1 MIYNTYSMAR
11 PLKQGGAAPG
21 YGLTAVNLGDPLR
34 RQLERVC
41 RRNGI
46 SLSDYIR
53 ASIERDIAQE
63 WFWKFQALRY
73 LIQTLRMALGGD
85 FVSKQ
90 LGVPARHRRELT
102 RALQELQTLV
112 ESKAEE
118 KFAETLPPEE
128 REKLNR
134 GDAASGR
141 QTAGIV
147 NRPKDSAHWDFNIP
161 EVERILD
168 VL

>member
-1 MIYNTYSMAR
+1 MGRRAKR
-11 PLKQGGAAPG
+11 GGAVPG

-41 RRNGI
+41 RRNGV

-53 ASIERDIAQE
+53 SSLERDVAQE

-85 FVSKQ
+85 FVDKT
-90 LGVPARHRRELT
+90 LGLPVRQRRELNWD
-102 RALQELQTLV
+102 LQELQELV

-118 KFAETLPPEE
+118 MFAETLSPEE
-128 REKLNR
+128 REER
-134 GDAASGR
+134 YRRSDASGR
-141 QTAGIV
+141 QAKGVTE
-147 NRPKDSAHWDFNIP
+147 RPKGSPHWDFNIP

-168 VL
+168 AL

>member
-1 MIYNTYSMAR
+1 MAR
-11 PLKQGGAAPG
+11 RVKQGGAVPG

-34 RQLERVC
+34 RQFERVC
-41 RRNGI
+41 RRSGV

-53 ASIERDIAQE
+53 TSLERDIAQE

-85 FVSKQ
+85 FVSKT
-90 LGVPARHRRELT
+90 LGFSARQRRELSWD
-102 RALQELQTLV
+102 LQELQKLV

-118 KFAETLPPEE
+118 KFAQTLSPEE
-128 REKLNR
+128 REKR
-134 GDAASGR
+134 YGGSDASGR
-141 QTAGIV
+141 QTKGIV
-147 NRPKDSAHWDFNIP
+147 NRPKGSPHWDFNIP

-168 VL
+168 AL